1 MDSNRR
7 AQHDPVRFD
16 VEFCRAHF
24 PQLSNGWL
32 YLDNAGGSYVP
43 EAVIQAGLS
52 FFRESKNQPYPH
64 FKSGQL
70 ADTRIEASYSAM
82 AALINAEPSEI
93 VIGPSTTTNLY
104 VLAHAIRP
112 SLSPGD
118 EIVVTNQ
125 DHESNI
131 GPWMRLAEFGV
142 KIIVWG
148 IDPQT
153 GSLDVNQLKQLVSVR
168 TKIVAFTH
176 VSNIVADINPVAEI
190 SAIAHS
196 VGARVVVDGVAFAAH
211 ALIDVKAW
219 DVDFYAFSLYK
230 TYGPHQA
237 VLYGKKAAIEA
248 CSSQNHYFYEH
259 DVPLKLHPTG
269 NQYELVGATNGI
281 EHYLTAVYD
290 HHFSG
295 RGGGLRDRARDVFE
309 LFEQQENAL
318 ATKLM
323 SYLVSRNDIC
333 IIGSHTGDRTK
344 RMPTIAFSPINMT
357 SEALAD
363 AVSLRKIAVAYGS
376 FYSRRCLEALNIAD
390 MDMGVVR
397 ISLLHYNTMAEID
410 QLTGALTEIMGEPSG
425 SPKPL

>member
-1 MDSNRR
+1 MDCIRR
-7 AQHDPVRFD
+7 AQHGPVSFD

-43 EAVIQAGLS
+43 EAVIQASLS
-52 FFRESKNQPYPH
+52 FLRESKNQPYPH
-64 FKSGQL
+64 FKSGKL
-70 ADTRIEASYSAM
+70 ADTRIEAAYSAM

-104 VLAHAIRP
+104 VLAQAIRP

-118 EIVVTNQ
+118 EVIVTNQ

-142 KIIVWG
+142 KIVVWG

-153 GSLDVNQLKQLVSVR
+153 GSLDLHQLRRLLNAR

-190 SAIAHS
+190 SAIAHA
-196 VGARVVVDGVAFAAH
+196 VGAKVVVDGVAFAAH

-237 VLYGKKAAIEA
+237 VLYGKRSAIKA
-248 CSSQNHYFYEH
+248 CSGQNHYFYEH

-269 NQYELVGATNGI
+269 NQYELVGATVGI
-281 EHYLTAVYD
+281 EHYLTAVHE
-290 HHFSG
+290 HHFTG
-295 RGGGLRDRARDVFE
+295 QGGGLRDRARDVFG

-323 SYLVSRNDIC
+323 SYLVSRNDIR
-333 IIGSHTGDRTK
+333 IIGSHTGDRIK
-344 RMPTIAFSPINMT
+344 RMPTIAFSPINLT

-363 AVSLRKIAVAYGS
+363 ALSLRKIAVAYGS
-376 FYSRRCLEALNIAD
+376 FYSRRCLEALNIVD
-390 MDMGVVR
+390 METGVVR
-397 ISLLHYNTMAEID
+397 ISLLHYNTMTEID
-410 QLTGALTEIMGEPSG
+410 QLIVALTEILGGPAGQPM
-425 SPKPL
+425 PL

>member
-1 MDSNRR
+1 MDTICRPQNHTVS
-7 AQHDPVRFD
+7 FD
-16 VEFCRAHF
+16 VEFCRAQF

-64 FKSGQL
+64 FRSGKL
-70 ADTRIEASYSAM
+70 ADTRIEAAYSAM
-82 AALINAEPSEI
+82 AALINAEPSEL

-104 VLAHAIRP
+104 VLANAIRP

-118 EIVVTNQ
+118 EVIVTDQ

-142 KIIVWG
+142 KIVVWG

-153 GSLDVNQLKQLVSVR
+153 GSLDVDELKRLVSLR
-168 TKIVAFTH
+168 TKIIAFTH

-190 SAIAHS
+190 SAIAHA
-196 VGARVVVDGVAFAAH
+196 VGARAVVDGVAFAAH

-237 VLYGKKAAIEA
+237 VLYGKRDAIEA
-248 CSSQNHYFYEH
+248 CAGQNHYFYER
-259 DVPLKLHPTG
+259 DIPLKLHPTG

-281 EHYLTAVYD
+281 EDYLSAVHN
-290 HHFSG
+290 HHFAE
-295 RGGGLRDRARDVFE
+295 RGEGLRAKASSVFG

-318 ATKLM
+318 ANKLM
-323 SYLVSRNDIC
+323 SYLVSRNDVR
-333 IIGSHTGDRTK
+333 IIGSRTGDRSM
-344 RMPTIAFSPINMT
+344 RMPTIAFRPLGMT

-363 AVSLRKIAVAYGS
+363 ALSLRKIAVAYGS
-376 FYSRRCLEALNIAD
+376 FYSRRCLEALKITD

-410 QLTGALTEIMGEPSG
+410 QLTGALTEIMG
-425 SPKPL
+425 